1 MPLGRACVCARRFDV
16 RVSVPRA
23 REYKYV
29 TVIVGRVCDRFGN
42 ALNCIHGLAIVAQ
55 KMSQEKVRGPIGSY
69 RPKLN
74 GYTNCNSVQT
84 ARRTC
89 VVARP

>member
-1 MPLGRACVCARRFDV
+1 M
-16 RVSVPRA
+16 SVPRA

-42 ALNCIHGLAIVAQ
+42 ALSCIHGLAFAQ

-74 GYTNCNSVQT
+74 GYKL
-84 ARRTC
+84 
-89 VVARP
+89 